1 MSGIVNVQFGMDV
14 KVFGPI
20 NAYGC
25 KIGDRTKIGPFVE
38 IQKDVLISEDCIIS
52 SHSFICS
59 GVSIG
64 ARTFVGHGVM
74 FINDKFDSPDI
85 KNWNFKT
92 TEIGQD
98 VRIGSNATILPVK
111 IGDGAIIG
119 AGAVVTKDVP
129 PGSIVVGNPA
139 KIKKSN

>member
-1 MSGIVNVQFGMDV
+1 MSGLVEVEFGKNV
-14 KVFGPI
+14 KIFGPI

-38 IQKDVLISEDCIIS
+38 IQKDVLISEDCIVS

-64 ARTFVGHGVM
+64 KRTFIGHGVM
-74 FINDKFDSPDI
+74 FINDKFDSPEI
-85 KNWNFKT
+85 TNWNFKT

-111 IGDGAIIG
+111 IGDG
-119 AGAVVTKDVP
+119 P
-129 PGSIVVGNPA
+129 SIVTGKQIGRAHV
-139 KIKKSN
+139 

>member
-1 MSGIVNVQFGMDV
+1 MSGIVEVEFGKNV
-14 KVFGPI
+14 KIFGPI

-38 IQKDVLISEDCIIS
+38 IQKDVSISEDCIVS

-64 ARTFVGHGVM
+64 ERTFIGHGVM

-85 KNWNFKT
+85 TNWNFKT
-92 TEIGQD
+92 TEIGKD

-111 IGDGAIIG
+111 IADGAIIG
-119 AGAVVTKDVP
+119 AGSVVTKDVP
-129 PGSIVVGNPA
+129 PGAIVFGNPA
-139 KIKKSN
+139 KIKKPN

>member
-1 MSGIVNVQFGMDV
+1 MSGLVGVELGKDV

-38 IQKDVLISEDCIIS
+38 IQKDVSISEDCIVS

-59 GVSIG
+59 GVSIW

-85 KNWNFKT
+85 KNWVFKT
-92 TEIGQD
+92 TEML
-98 VRIGSNATILPVK
+98 NLL
-111 IGDGAIIG
+111 
-119 AGAVVTKDVP
+119 
-129 PGSIVVGNPA
+129 N
-139 KIKKSN
+139 